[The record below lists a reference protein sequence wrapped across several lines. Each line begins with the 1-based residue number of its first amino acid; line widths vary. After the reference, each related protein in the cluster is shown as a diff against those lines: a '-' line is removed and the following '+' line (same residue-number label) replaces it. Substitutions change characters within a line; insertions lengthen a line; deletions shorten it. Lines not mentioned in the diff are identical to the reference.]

1 LFAVQLLVAVCTT
14 SLQPKPTLNPKH
26 IVQPSLLVV
35 VVVYREL
42 FTTTTKER
50 KLNVLRAKKDE
61 KTTN

>member
-1 LFAVQLLVAVCTT
+1 
-14 SLQPKPTLNPKH
+14 
-26 IVQPSLLVV
+26 VQPSLLVV